1 MARGVQVS
9 KMGKRKRS
17 TKWGTTVTKRRK
29 PQYNPMR
36 GISVRTADFGF
47 PDTFSTKVKYAD
59 VFTLTGGVGAIGNQ
73 VFTVNSLFDPDL
85 SGIGHQPMWFDQI
98 CGPQGTAPYG
108 RYRVKGAKVK
118 VTFAT
123 VSPPSI
129 SVTNVTPVLVGTMA
143 SRSSTLTASTSS
155 QLLESNNTTLKIL
168 GDKGSGASTQVVY
181 NSFNPKI
188 DLGIDAED
196 EALSA
201 SYNASPF
208 LGWFVH
214 LFKLD
219 DTGGGQV
226 KAYVE
231 IVFDCVF
238 FSRNE
243 VAQS

>member
-1 MARGVQVS
+1 
-9 KMGKRKRS
+9 
-17 TKWGTTVTKRRK
+17 
-29 PQYNPMR
+29 
-36 GISVRTADFGF
+36 
-47 PDTFSTKVKYAD
+47 
-59 VFTLTGGVGAIGNQ
+59 
-73 VFTVNSLFDPDL
+73 
-85 SGIGHQPMWFDQI
+85 MWFDQI

-118 VTFAT
+118 VTFGT
-123 VSPPSI
+123 VSPAST
-129 SVTNVTPVLVGTMA
+129 STTNVTPIVVGTMS

-155 QLLESNNTTLKIL
+155 QLLESNNTTWKLL

-181 NSFNPKI
+181 NNFNPKV

-201 SYNASPF
+201 SYNNSPF